1 MPTALVAED
10 EMLVREL
17 IIDDLTHAGFAVTAV
32 NTADTALAALQEG
45 APIDLLFTDIR
56 MPGEIDGWEL
66 GRQALELHPQI
77 KVVYATGYSDRDV
90 MLTLRERRIAKPYR
104 YDDVITTLRSLGL
117 MQA

>member
-32 NTADTALAALQEG
+32 NSADKALAALEAG
-45 APIDLLFTDIR
+45 GPIDLLFTDIR
-56 MPGEIDGWEL
+56 MPGVLDGWEL
-66 GRQALELHPQI
+66 GRKALELHPGI

-90 MLTLRERRIAKPYR
+90 TLTLRERRIAKPYR
-104 YDDVITTLRSLGL
+104 YDDVIPTLRSLGL
-117 MQA
+117 MRA